1 MSSLTQTITVPLEK
15 KTLSKSIPIPINISK
30 DNLYKLNEDEAVM
43 VTSHIFDP
51 QDASPPSEWNIRL
64 KARLAKFD
72 SFSDLKNIIDSN

>member
-1 MSSLTQTITVPLEK
+1 MSSLTQAVSVPLEK

-30 DNLYKLNEDEAVM
+30 ENLNKITEDEAVM

-72 SFSDLKNIIDSN
+72 SFSNLENSTESN

>member
-1 MSSLTQTITVPLEK
+1 MSSLTQVLSVPLEK

-30 DNLYKLNEDEAVM
+30 ENLNKITEDEAVM

-64 KARLAKFD
+64 KARLARFD
-72 SFSDLKNIIDSN
+72 SFTNLNNTSENN

>member
-1 MSSLTQTITVPLEK
+1 MSSLTQVVTIPLEK
-15 KTLSKSIPIPINISK
+15 ESISKSIPINISK
-30 DNLYKLNEDEAVM
+30 DNLTKLYGDEDVM

-72 SFSDLKNIIDSN
+72 SFSNLNNISESN